1 MNTRAVLSEE
11 EASVYVNLATSTLA
25 KQRVYG
31 GPNAIPFVK
40 LGARR
45 IGYLV
50 SDLDAWLSA
59 RRRASTSDANG
70 DAIAA

>member
-11 EASVYVNLATSTLA
+11 EASVYVNLAKSTLA

-31 GPNAIPFVK
+31 GNDAIPHVR

-45 IGYLV
+45 IGYLIT
-50 SDLDAWLSA
+50 DLDAYLAS
-59 RRRASTSDANG
+59 RRRNSTSDNCPA
-70 DAIAA
+70 